1 MQDQPVPVTA
11 AIILKEG
18 KILLA
23 QRLPTDRNPGL
34 WEFPGG
40 KIEPGET
47 PEVCLKR
54 ELEEE
59 FGIIADISNLFA
71 QSDYRYNHIFIRLLA
86 YNVTHWDGDF
96 QLHSHAAIVWVL
108 PEELLKYPL
117 SPADI
122 PIAQKI
128 VSGEWCE

>member
-11 AIILKEG
+11 AIILRDG

-23 QRLPTDRNPGL
+23 QRSPTDRNAGL

-40 KIEPGET
+40 KIESGET
-47 PEVCLKR
+47 PEACLKR

-59 FGIIADISNLFA
+59 FGIIANIGHLFA
-71 QSDYRYNHIFIRLLA
+71 QSDYCYNHIFIRLLA
-86 YNVTHWDGDF
+86 YIVTCWEGDF
-96 QLHSHAAIVWVL
+96 QLLNHAAIAWVL
-108 PEELLKYPL
+108 PDELLQYPL

-122 PIAQKI
+122 PIAQKLF
-128 VSGEWCE
+128 SD